1 MTVTHKQLPI
11 DQVVPGMVLS
21 DQICNALGTVLLVSG
36 TVLSEATLL
45 SLHRHKIESLPILF
59 EVSQGAEP
67 KQDLQQQLARLD
79 QLFRKHD
86 PDDASP
92 LLKSLVAQYRAG
104 EAA

>member
-36 TVLSEATLL
+36 TVLTEATLL

-59 EVSQGAEP
+59 EVAQGEDS
-67 KQDLQQQLARLD
+67 KQDLQHQLARLD

-86 PDDASP
+86 QDDASL
-92 LLKSLVAQYRAG
+92 LLKNLLTQFRAG

>member
-36 TVLSEATLL
+36 TVLSESILL

-59 EVSQGAEP
+59 EVSESTDPQ
-67 KQDLQQQLARLD
+67 QDIEQQLARLEH
-79 QLFRKHD
+79 LFRKHD

-92 LLKSLVAQYRAG
+92 LLKKLLAEYRAG
-104 EAA
+104 GTA